1 MSEVAIRQV
10 TGTALNP
17 AWISDRV
24 EVSGAVDRFEPQR
37 RVASTASFISAK
49 RSITNSNRNELTSS
63 HLRTRTKV
71 RQSMLSSRITRVC
84 RPFRGCTA
92 RLITHKCSV
101 S

>member
-49 RSITNSNRNELTSS
+49 TLYNE
-63 HLRTRTKV
+63 
-71 RQSMLSSRITRVC
+71 
-84 RPFRGCTA
+84 F
-92 RLITHKCSV
+92 
-101 S
+101 